1 LAQAAARYSL
11 KNDRPPPPNFDKW
24 FKFAQDKKCLIDDYD
39 QIQRDFEP
47 FYQLAEENPAHFA
60 DMIDRGRAM
69 VCSPPSL
76 IFFAHAFLVDA

>member
-1 LAQAAARYSL
+1 
-11 KNDRPPPPNFDKW
+11 
-24 FKFAQDKKCLIDDYD
+24 LIDDYD

-69 VCSPPSL
+69 VCSPPSSL
-76 IFFAHAFLVDA
+76 IFCPRISCRCLRIPKE